1 MPAAPLWE
9 EPAEALRRSRSRTLF
24 PGGFKRSEIQVPAL
38 VLRVGVDEV
47 LGSGGAVV
55 ASVARGVWIVVV
67 ESARALKAAVR
78 EHAYLL
84 IP

>member
-9 EPAEALRRSRSRTLF
+9 EPAEALRRSRSRT
-24 PGGFKRSEIQVPAL
+24 QVPAL

-47 LGSGGAVV
+47 LGSGGAVA